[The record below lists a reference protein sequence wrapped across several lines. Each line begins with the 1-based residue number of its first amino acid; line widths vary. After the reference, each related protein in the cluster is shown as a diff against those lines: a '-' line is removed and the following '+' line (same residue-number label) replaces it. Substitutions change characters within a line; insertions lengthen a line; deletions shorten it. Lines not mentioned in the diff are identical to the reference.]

1 MFFKIHIHPEPEAV
15 VLSEERDFKDITS
28 EDKMR

>member
-1 MFFKIHIHPEPEAV
+1 MFFKIYIYLEFEVV
-15 VLSEERDFKDITS
+15 VLFEERDFKDIIS